1 MALLCTGP
9 GILCALASVFASSV
23 YVRNRH
29 LLERI
34 MQDKV
39 SIIHFDFATSRSS
52 FVGQGATNL
61 PFNLWTFLALP
72 SLYFAWSLLLLGLV
86 LFICLFTPDHQ
97 PFLWDL
103 AIMNIPVPVLSTG
116 ISLLVILVPCS
127 LVARN
132 FQVLFRAIVLGTTLQ
147 PPSITLQTPVSL
159 KPVDLSSPSVV
170 ESTGLVTLETAL
182 GWVPTAAY
190 AILGYAFLC

>member
-39 SIIHFDFATSRSS
+39 SVVYFDFAPSCSS
-52 FVGQGATNL
+52 FVSQGATNL
-61 PFNLWTFLALP
+61 PFNLWAFLALP

-97 PFLWDL
+97 PFSWDVT
-103 AIMNIPVPVLSTG
+103 IMGIPVPVLSTG
-116 ISLLVILVPCS
+116 ISLLVTLIPCS

-132 FQVLFRAIVLGTTLQ
+132 FQVLSRAMVPGTTLQ
-147 PPSITLQTPVSL
+147 PTSITLQAPVSL
-159 KPVDLSSPSVV
+159 KPVDLSSPTVV
-170 ESTGLVTLETAL
+170 ESTGLMTLETAL
-182 GWVPTAAY
+182 GWVPTVAY

>member
-1 MALLCTGP
+1 MNTP
-9 GILCALASVFASSV
+9 
-23 YVRNRH
+23 
-29 LLERI
+29 
-34 MQDKV
+34 
-39 SIIHFDFATSRSS
+39 
-52 FVGQGATNL
+52 
-61 PFNLWTFLALP
+61 
-72 SLYFAWSLLLLGLV
+72 V
-86 LFICLFTPDHQ
+86 L
-97 PFLWDL
+97 
-103 AIMNIPVPVLSTG
+103 VLSTG

-132 FQVLFRAIVLGTTLQ
+132 FQVLSREIVPGTTLQ

-190 AILGYAFLC
+190 AILGYVFLC